1 MQVGQDGLDYYGP
14 MTQLSRLIVPT
25 LLAAHASL
33 GSAWAQSNASDRTAQ
48 LISERKTF
56 YEALVSEFN
65 AQVGDPAT
73 AFAYMLNAAQRSQS
87 EQLFE
92 RAVELGL
99 RQRNA
104 NFALQAALAWAK
116 ALPASAQA
124 HRYSAQILIG
134 LERLPEAVEPLRL
147 LLQTSS
153 AEDRANLL
161 AQLPNFFARIK
172 DRNQAVDTVQKA
184 LANELG
190 NRKSGSAAWAAL
202 ARMQAFAGNDS
213 LALEALEKSA
223 ALDPQSDEAALAAL
237 QIGGNTAQGA
247 QALLQKRLQNKPGTA
262 LRMAYMRSLISSQ
275 NYAKAYEQLQLLT
288 QESPDFADAWLVKG
302 SIEAQN
308 EQIDAAQASLETFLK
323 LSKWPAPT
331 GAKSSSEEITP
342 RSTVEA
348 LLLMASIAE
357 RNKNYQQANDYL
369 DSIYS
374 PPHVVRIQIRR
385 ASIAAAQGHIDEARA
400 MLHDIPSD
408 SAEALRTR
416 YNAELQLLRDR
427 DQHAKALEVAQE
439 AAQALPNEPVWRY
452 EQALSAEK
460 LGRIADMEALLRGLI
475 ASHPQYHPP
484 YNALGYSLADRNIN
498 LPEARMLISK
508 ALEFAPDDAYIIDSM
523 GWVEFRS
530 GNLAQARQLLEKAFN
545 AQPDAEI
552 AAHLGEV
559 LWKMG
564 DTARAQTLWKEGLK
578 INARNATLLET
589 MERFHVR
596 P

>member
-1 MQVGQDGLDYYGP
+1 
-14 MTQLSRLIVPT
+14 
-25 LLAAHASL
+25 
-33 GSAWAQSNASDRTAQ
+33 
-48 LISERKTF
+48 
-56 YEALVSEFN
+56 
-65 AQVGDPAT
+65 
-73 AFAYMLNAAQRSQS
+73 
-87 EQLFE
+87 
-92 RAVELGL
+92 
-99 RQRNA
+99 
-104 NFALQAALAWAK
+104 
-116 ALPASAQA
+116 
-124 HRYSAQILIG
+124 
-134 LERLPEAVEPLRL
+134 
-147 LLQTSS
+147 
-153 AEDRANLL
+153 
-161 AQLPNFFARIK
+161 
-172 DRNQAVDTVQKA
+172 
-184 LANELG
+184 
-190 NRKSGSAAWAAL
+190 
-202 ARMQAFAGNDS
+202 
-213 LALEALEKSA
+213 
-223 ALDPQSDEAALAAL
+223 
-237 QIGGNTAQGA
+237 
-247 QALLQKRLQNKPGTA
+247 
-262 LRMAYMRSLISSQ
+262 
-275 NYAKAYEQLQLLT
+275 
-288 QESPDFADAWLVKG
+288 
-302 SIEAQN
+302 
-308 EQIDAAQASLETFLK
+308 
-323 LSKWPAPT
+323 
-331 GAKSSSEEITP
+331 
-342 RSTVEA
+342 
-348 LLLMASIAE
+348 
-357 RNKNYQQANDYL
+357 
-369 DSIYS
+369 
-374 PPHVVRIQIRR
+374 
-385 ASIAAAQGHIDEARA
+385 